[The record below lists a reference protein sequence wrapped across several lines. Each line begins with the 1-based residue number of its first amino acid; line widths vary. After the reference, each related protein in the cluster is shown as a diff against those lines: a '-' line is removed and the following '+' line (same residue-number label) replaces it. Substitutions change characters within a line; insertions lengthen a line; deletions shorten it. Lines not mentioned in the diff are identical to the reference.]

1 MPSRPAAPLGALF
14 YLYAALIGIGTG
26 ISSSGQATGH
36 CPLCCSAPC
45 RLTSHQR
52 AGSGL
57 RGLGSVLRI
66 THHTTAYRIRRG
78 PGTTRPRN
86 PQKRKRPP
94 ASGMAA
100 AVVVAA
106 AAAGPSPTHRSP
118 VIPRGPAV
126 RTAPGSPL
134 YVIWH
139 MVFAVRW
146 FAVRWWVA
154 CYPRHPA
161 PGKREDLGRLGR

>member
-26 ISSSGQATGH
+26 ISSSGQATGR

-118 VIPRGPAV
+118 VIPRGPPHGTRIPVICYMAYGVRCSLVRCSLVGRLLSTTPGTRQKGGPRAV
-126 RTAPGSPL
+126 R
-134 YVIWH
+134 
-139 MVFAVRW
+139 
-146 FAVRWWVA
+146 
-154 CYPRHPA
+154 
-161 PGKREDLGRLGR
+161 